1 MPRRQARGG
10 GESCGHSDGPG
21 PAGGAAPPPRSR
33 EPQVL
38 GEVRLGAA
46 GALPH
51 KGLWIL

>member
-1 MPRRQARGG
+1 MVVERAVDTVMGRVQRVGG
-10 GESCGHSDGPG
+10 C
-21 PAGGAAPPPRSR
+21 PPLQGR

>member
-1 MPRRQARGG
+1 MRRAHGS
-10 GESCGHSDGPG
+10 GESCGHSDGLG
-21 PAGGAAPPPRSR
+21 PVGGAAPPPSSR